1 MQNIIIA
8 LIGALGS
15 AAGAVAGI
23 FINTR
28 LITYRIEQLEQKVNK
43 HNNIIERMYELEK
56 KEEVTNEKIKVIN
69 HRIDDLEDANGN
81 NKPLKET

>member
-1 MQNIIIA
+1 MENIIIA
-8 LIGALGS
+8 FIGALGS

-23 FINTR
+23 FINTK

-69 HRIDDLEDANGN
+69 HRIDDLEETYSD
-81 NKPLKET
+81 NKYIKEI